1 MQKELLLSNL
11 HPEYIFLL
19 EYITSFE
26 KVKLVGINTEY
37 LTLSNNNLDRLD
49 NSMLANLKK
58 LQSLNVC
65 DNKSTINEVN
75 ISGLDELTSL

>member
-1 MQKELLLSNL
+1 MLLSNL

>member
-1 MQKELLLSNL
+1 MLLSNL

-49 NSMLANLKK
+49 NSMLAYLKK

>member
-1 MQKELLLSNL
+1 
-11 HPEYIFLL
+11 
-19 EYITSFE
+19 
-26 KVKLVGINTEY
+26 
-37 LTLSNNNLDRLD
+37 
-49 NSMLANLKK
+49 MLANLKK